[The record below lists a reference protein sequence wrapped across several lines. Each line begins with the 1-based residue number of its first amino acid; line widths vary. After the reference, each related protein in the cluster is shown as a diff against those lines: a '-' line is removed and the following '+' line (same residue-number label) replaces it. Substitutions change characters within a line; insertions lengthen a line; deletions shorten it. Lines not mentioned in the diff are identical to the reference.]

1 MEVSVFS
8 TTSDSILSSKELL
21 SYLSEIVLSTSDDEV
36 RKRKESLDEK
46 SSSLARKKERL
57 RELKVEVIKSAAERK
72 RLKSLKRCLDLIN
85 ILKREGVL
93 RGVNRSGLSQIL
105 GNIEKKDIQ
114 SLNRLEER
122 LTIYLPEK
130 TDHISII

>member
-1 MEVSVFS
+1 MEVSVLS
-8 TTSDSILSSKELL
+8 DSDSILSSKELL
-21 SYLSEIVLSTSDDEV
+21 SYLSEIVLGISDEEV

-46 SSSLARKKERL
+46 ISSLAQKKERL
-57 RELKVEVIKSAAERK
+57 GEVKAEVIKSAVERK

-93 RGVNRSGLSQIL
+93 RGANQSGLSQIL
-105 GNIEKKDIQ
+105 SSIEKKDVQ

-130 TDHISII
+130 TDRISII